1 MQWLRTRGLQL
12 SFGVPSWRPDMKETR
27 HSNRGKFHLT
37 RRLGMNVLVHG
48 AGVIW
53 RGEAGSRGMF
63 LVTLLYF
70 RLSVPFPLSMR

>member
-1 MQWLRTRGLQL
+1 
-12 SFGVPSWRPDMKETR
+12 MKETR

-53 RGEAGSRGMF
+53 RGEAGSLTRDVFGHF
-63 LVTLLYF
+63 ALLQAKCSF
-70 RLSVPFPLSMR
+70 PFKHEMIPGD